1 VKGIDV
7 NPQMLEIAEKRARA
21 ANLARNTELCE
32 MGVAELES
40 EEAESYD
47 VVMSGLCF
55 SELTE
60 DELTYALK
68 EVRRVLKP
76 GGVLLVADEVR
87 PDSLGKRVLH
97 GLIRFPLVIVAYLIS
112 QTTTRAAEN
121 LPLRI
126 EEAGLLTESVRVNRL
141 GSFIE
146 LVARKPEERGG

>member
-1 VKGIDV
+1 
-7 NPQMLEIAEKRARA
+7 
-21 ANLARNTELCE
+21 
-32 MGVAELES
+32 
-40 EEAESYD
+40 
-47 VVMSGLCF
+47 MSGLCF

-97 GLIRFPLVIVAYLIS
+97 GLIRFPLVMVAYLMS

-126 EEAGLLTESVRVNRL
+126 EEAGLLTESVRVNGL

-146 LVARKPEERGG
+146 LVARKPEERGR